1 MVNAATAWNAPQRL
15 HRRSGFRP
23 EAREALFSVGALDFD
38 RPLDDKRMSTD
49 NNPPKDQSHLILNSW
64 KEIASYFGRGV
75 RTVQRWEQELQLP
88 VHRIG
93 KGKRSPVF
101 AVASELKFWMVTSA
115 GRNALKIGARE
126 GIARQSDQPKREAQ
140 LAARLHQ
147 LAQAVAES
155 SVRHQ
160 RNAEALQKN
169 ILALKSRFSSRKSK

>member
-1 MVNAATAWNAPQRL
+1 MLPRGPHQ
-15 HRRSGFRP
+15 RSGFRP
-23 EAREALFSVGALDFD
+23 EACAALFSMGTLDLHP
-38 RPLDDKRMSTD
+38 PLDAKRMSPD
-49 NNPPKDQSHLILNSW
+49 NNPPKSQAQLILNSW
-64 KEIASYFGRGV
+64 KEIATFFGRGV

-101 AVASELKFWMVTSA
+101 AVASELKFWMITSA
-115 GRNALKIGARE
+115 GRNAFKIGAKEKMPRP
-126 GIARQSDQPKREAQ
+126 ADQPRREAQ

-160 RNAEALQKN
+160 RNAEALEKN
-169 ILALKSRFSSRKSK
+169 ILALKSRFPSRKSK

>member
-1 MVNAATAWNAPQRL
+1 
-15 HRRSGFRP
+15 
-23 EAREALFSVGALDFD
+23 
-38 RPLDDKRMSTD
+38 MSTD
-49 NNPPKDQSHLILNSW
+49 SNPPKTQSPVILNSW

-75 RTVQRWEQELQLP
+75 RTVQRWEEELQLP

-101 AVASELKFWMVTSA
+101 AVASELKFWMLTSA
-115 GRNALKIGARE
+115 GRNAFKVGARQE
-126 GIARQSDQPKREAQ
+126 MPRESNQPKREAQ

-160 RNAEALQKN
+160 RNAEALEKN

>member
-1 MVNAATAWNAPQRL
+1 MTDWLMANP
-15 HRRSGFRP
+15 
-23 EAREALFSVGALDFD
+23 
-38 RPLDDKRMSTD
+38 MSA
-49 NNPPKDQSHLILNSW
+49 NRNPSKSQSHAILNSW
-64 KEIASYFGRGV
+64 KEIAAYLGRGV

-93 KGKRSPVF
+93 KGRRSPVF
-101 AVASELKFWMVTSA
+101 AVVSELKFWTVTSA
-115 GRNALKIGARE
+115 GRNAYNMVE
-126 GIARQSDQPKREAQ
+126 RQAMQPDSNGPKREAQ

-169 ILALKSRFSSRKSK
+169 ILALRSRFPPRKSK